1 MNARAQR
8 RATGLLALVVAV
20 SCQRPPRGEGS
31 AEPVTSASSA
41 PAPATLAPT
50 FGKNAEAKVMPTD
63 RPMLGVTAFT
73 TIVFAEPKDTAR
85 RIGYLRLGARVP
97 RSEEA
102 HSKTKSCPGGWYEI
116 LPAGYVCVGKEA
128 TLDLDD
134 PVLHAAEV
142 RPNLSTPLPY
152 RYGFVRAVLPLYLIV
167 PTAEQQLKAEFKLK
181 DHLDW
186 YAANGEEVN
195 KVKLG
200 AWDVPVDERGVPI
213 RGKALGELGE
223 QKNSTE
229 LGLGQLFGGKSDAD
243 PIPSWLADG
252 KRSIPNVSDF
262 EVPEYATFADRARR
276 FTGLAFVGSFA
287 TGEEHFNRR
296 FGITTDLRLAPTSK
310 VKPDSGSPWHG
321 VEITEPSELPF
332 AFVREDGATR
342 YAISDGTATRGE
354 ELTHRSI
361 VKLTGKLKKAAGE
374 RYLSTA
380 DGGFVRASDVG
391 LVIAP
396 RTWPKV
402 AEEGGKWIEVSIGEQ
417 TLTMWEGKR
426 PIYATLVSTGRQ
438 EYPTVTGEFR
448 IRNKHITATMDSNE
462 STSVGGTASYARRSS
477 PSEGSG
483 SAKDGD
489 AKKPT
494 PKSGGARGAGG
505 EASPPSKND
514 DKKAPDKKGAPK
526 KDTGKKDP
534 QKGAPPKK
542 DGGKKDSQKG
552 AEAVIPKKG
561 DGEYGVTKRRGE
573 GTYALRDVPYIQ
585 YFESGFALHAAY
597 WHDVFGKKRSHGC
610 VNLSPID
617 AHRVFKWTEP
627 AIPEGWHAVNSGEEH
642 GEGTVVIVHE

>member
-20 SCQRPPRGEGS
+20 SCQRPPRTEGS
-31 AEPVTSASSA
+31 AEPAASSSSA
-41 PAPATLAPT
+41 PTPATVAPT
-50 FGKNAEAKVMPTD
+50 FGRNAEAKVMPTD

-73 TIVFAEPKDTAR
+73 TIVYAEPKDTAR

-102 HSKTKSCPGGWYEI
+102 HSTTKSCPGGWYEI
-116 LPAGYVCVGKEA
+116 LPAGFVCVGKEV

-134 PVLHAAEV
+134 PILHAAEL
-142 RPNLSTPLPY
+142 RPNLSAPLPY
-152 RYGFVRAVLPLYLIV
+152 RYGFVRAVLPLYLVV

-181 DHLDW
+181 EHLDW
-186 YAANGEEVN
+186 YAANADEVN
-195 KVKLG
+195 KMKLG
-200 AWDVPVDERGVPI
+200 AWDVPVDDRGVPI
-213 RGKALGELGE
+213 PGKALGELGE

-229 LGLGQLFGGKSDAD
+229 LGLGQLFGGKTDAD

-287 TGEEHFNRR
+287 TGEDHFNRR
-296 FGITTDLRLAPTSK
+296 FGITTDLRLAPTTK

-321 VEITEPSELPF
+321 VEIREPSELPF

-342 YAISDGTATRGE
+342 YAVTDGAATRGE
-354 ELTHRSI
+354 ELSHRAI
-361 VKLTGKLKKAAGE
+361 VKLTGKLKKAEGE
-374 RYLSTA
+374 RYYGTA

-448 IRNKHITATMDSNE
+448 IKNKHITATMDSNE

-477 PSEGSG
+477 PSEP
-483 SAKDGD
+483 SAPSKDAD
-489 AKKPT
+489 PKKPAT
-494 PKSGGARGAGG
+494 KKG
-505 EASPPSKND
+505 
-514 DKKAPDKKGAPK
+514 DKKGPADKKGGPAKSPDKKGADK
-526 KDTGKKDP
+526 KGGKP
-534 QKGAPPKK
+534 TPEKGATKK
-542 DGGKKDSQKG
+542 GADAKGADAKG
-552 AEAVIPKKG
+552 AEPVIPKKG

-585 YFESGFALHAAY
+585 YFESGFALHGAY

-627 AIPEGWHAVNSGEEH
+627 AVPEGWHAVISGEEH